1 MKHKLFYFVLSFVFI
16 LSLGITLQS
25 ATGSCANK
33 KMKLNVKKLTLTKNE
48 TYTIRV
54 YNLKKKYTVKFSTD
68 NDNVVSIKTIKTNKQ
83 ASKTAIVTAV
93 NSGVAQVRASIYNRK
108 SKLVRTLKTNI
119 RVTPSAVSIKFSVP
133 KVQLE
138 ISDTLKLPV
147 LIKPNI
153 SQETPVF
160 ESSDPD
166 IVTVNS
172 KGIITAIS
180 PGHATITA
188 TLLSSGQKA
197 SCNVHVLP
205 CPPDEYDP
213 DFDE

>member
-16 LSLGITLQS
+16 LSFGIAVQS
-25 ATGSCANK
+25 AAGNCAPK
-33 KMKLNVKKLTLTKNE
+33 KTKLNVKRLTLTKNE

-54 YNLKKKYTVKFSTD
+54 YNLKKKYTVKFTTD
-68 NDNVVSIKTIKTNKQ
+68 NDNIVSIKTNKSTPK
-83 ASKTAIVTAV
+83 AAVITAENLGT
-93 NSGVAQVRASIYNRK
+93 AQVRTSIYNRK

-119 RVTPSAVSIKFSVP
+119 KVTPSAVSIKFASH
-133 KVQLE
+133 KVRLE
-138 ISDTLKLPV
+138 VSDTIKLPV

-153 SQETPVF
+153 SQEIPVF
-160 ESSDPD
+160 ESSNPD
-166 IVTVNS
+166 VVTVNS

-188 TLLSSGQKA
+188 TLLSGGQKA

-205 CPPDEYDP
+205 YPSDESEP

>member
-1 MKHKLFYFVLSFVFI
+1 MKHKLFYFILSFVTI
-16 LSLGITLQS
+16 LSFGIAVQS
-25 ATGSCANK
+25 AAGDCAVK
-33 KMKLNVKKLTLTKNE
+33 KTKLNVKKLTLTKSE

-54 YNLKKKYTVKFSTD
+54 YNLKKKYTVKFTTD
-68 NDNVVSIKTIKTNKQ
+68 NDNIVSVKTNKST
-83 ASKTAIVTAV
+83 SKTAVITAE
-93 NSGVAQVRASIYNRK
+93 NLGTTQVRASIYNRNA
-108 SKLVRTLKTNI
+108 KLVRTLKTNV
-119 RVTPSAVSIKFSVP
+119 RVTPSAVSIKFSSP
-133 KVQLE
+133 KVQLDV
-138 ISDTLKLPV
+138 SDTLKLPV

-153 SQETPVF
+153 SQEIPVF

-197 SCNVHVLP
+197 SCNVVVL
-205 CPPDEYDP
+205 P
-213 DFDE
+213 DFDDDDPDSDFDE

>member
-1 MKHKLFYFVLSFVFI
+1 MKHKFFYFILSFVFI
-16 LSLGITLQS
+16 LSLGITVQS
-25 ATGSCANK
+25 AVGDCAVK
-33 KMKLNVKKLTLTKNE
+33 KTKLNVKKLTLTKSE

-54 YNLKKKYTVKFSTD
+54 YNLKKKYTVKFTTD
-68 NDNVVSIKTIKTNKQ
+68 NDNIVSVKSNKST
-83 ASKTAIVTAV
+83 SKTAVITAE
-93 NSGVAQVRASIYNRK
+93 NLGTTQVRASIYNRNA
-108 SKLVRTLKTNI
+108 KLVRTLKTNV
-119 RVTPSAVSIKFSVP
+119 RVTPSAVSIKFSSP
-133 KVQLE
+133 KVQLDV
-138 ISDTLKLPV
+138 SDTLKLPV

-153 SQETPVF
+153 SQEIPVF

-197 SCNVHVLP
+197 SCNVVVLP
-205 CPPDEYDP
+205 DFYDDDPDL